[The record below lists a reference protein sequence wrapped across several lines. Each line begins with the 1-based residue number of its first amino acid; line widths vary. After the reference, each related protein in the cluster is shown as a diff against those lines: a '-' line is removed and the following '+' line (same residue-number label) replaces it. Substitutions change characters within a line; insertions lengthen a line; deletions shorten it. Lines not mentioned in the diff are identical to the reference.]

1 MINKSEIVNY
11 IGKKWEEGAA
21 GPDKYDCHH
30 LVLEIQERFYD
41 KKLPSVE
48 VNAASLLDV
57 VRKIKNDKV
66 WDQFVKLDFPEDG
79 CLVKL
84 FTAENPNHIGVYID
98 IDGGGVI
105 HSLRG
110 SGVVFDNVF
119 ILKKT
124 YARIEF
130 YKFLG

>member
-1 MINKSEIVNY
+1 MDKSEIINY

-21 GPDKYDCHH
+21 GPDSYDCHH
-30 LVLEIQERFYD
+30 LVLEIAHKFYN

-57 VRKIKNDKV
+57 VKKITKDKV
-66 WDQFVKLDFPEDG
+66 WEQFEKLDNPEDG

-84 FTAENPNHIGVYID
+84 FTATNPNHIGVYID

-110 SGVVFDNVF
+110 IGVVFDSVF
-119 ILKKT
+119 MLKNI
-124 YARIEF
+124 YAQLEF
-130 YKFLG
+130 YRFKG